1 MKSLRTIIVVLFTVC
16 ALQACHHAA
25 KNYNS
30 TSPDSPKVEE
40 DTSDDD
46 DASSDTSTTLNLAVD
61 KEDSQ
66 FAVDAVNKCVAE
78 ITLGKLAIQKG
89 KSKMVKNFGT
99 MMVKDHGKANDKLM
113 ALIKA
118 KKIALPA
125 TPDTL
130 QQKMIQNLS
139 QKSGNDFDKAYI
151 KAMIEDHQD
160 DVKIFTE
167 KTKKLQDPD
176 LKAFAIKTLPVLQKH
191 LDAINAIHDSM
202 GDN

>member
-1 MKSLRTIIVVLFTVC
+1 MKGLRGIVLVLFTTC
-16 ALQACHHAA
+16 ALQACNHVA

-66 FAVDAVNKCVAE
+66 FAVEAINGGTTEV
-78 ITLGKLAIQKG
+78 TLGKLAIQRG
-89 KSKMVKNFGT
+89 KSKKVKNFGT
-99 MMVKDHGKANDKLM
+99 MMVKDHSKANDKLM
-113 ALIKA
+113 VLIKS
-118 KKIALPA
+118 KKIALPM
-125 TPDTL
+125 TPDPA
-130 QQKMIQNLS
+130 QQKMIQDLS
-139 QKSGNDFDKAYI
+139 QKSGSEFDKAYI
-151 KAMIEDHQD
+151 KAMIDDHQE
-160 DVKIFTE
+160 DVKTFTE
-167 KTKKLQDPD
+167 ETKKLQDPD
-176 LKAFAIKTLPVLQKH
+176 LKNFAIKTLPILQKH

>member
-1 MKSLRTIIVVLFTVC
+1 MKGLRAIILILFTAC
-16 ALQACHHAA
+16 ALQACNHAA

-66 FAVDAVNKCVAE
+66 FAVEAINKCLSE
-78 ITLGKLAIQKG
+78 IELGKLAIQRG
-89 KSKMVKNFGT
+89 KSKKVKNFGT

-113 ALIKA
+113 AIIKA
-118 KKIALPA
+118 KKI
-125 TPDTL
+125 TL
-130 QQKMIQNLS
+130 VITHDPVQQKMIQDLS

-151 KAMIEDHQD
+151 KAMIADHQD
-160 DVKIFTE
+160 DVKIFTD

-191 LDAINAIHDSM
+191 LEAINAIHDSM
-202 GDN
+202 GYN

>member
-1 MKSLRTIIVVLFTVC
+1 MKGLRTIILVLFTAC
-16 ALQACHHAA
+16 ALQACKHVA

-30 TSPDSPKVEE
+30 ANADSATVEE

-46 DASSDTSTTLNLAVD
+46 ASADTSTTLNLGVD

-66 FAVDAVNKCVAE
+66 FAVEAINGGMTEVA
-78 ITLGKLAIQKG
+78 LGKLAIQRG
-89 KSKMVKNFGT
+89 KSKKVKNFGT
-99 MMVKDHGKANDKLM
+99 MMVKDHSKANDKLM

-118 KKIALPA
+118 KKIDLPM
-125 TPDTL
+125 TPDPA
-130 QQKMIQNLS
+130 QQRMIQDLS
-139 QKSGNDFDKAYI
+139 QKSGSDFDKAYI
-151 KAMIEDHQD
+151 KAMIDDHKE

-167 KTKKLQDPD
+167 ESKKLQDPD

-191 LDAINAIHDSM
+191 LDDINAIHDSM

>member
-1 MKSLRTIIVVLFTVC
+1 
-16 ALQACHHAA
+16 
-25 KNYNS
+25 
-30 TSPDSPKVEE
+30 
-40 DTSDDD
+40 
-46 DASSDTSTTLNLAVD
+46 
-61 KEDSQ
+61 
-66 FAVDAVNKCVAE
+66 
-78 ITLGKLAIQKG
+78 
-89 KSKMVKNFGT
+89 
-99 MMVKDHGKANDKLM
+99 M

-118 KKIALPA
+118 KKIALPS

-130 QQKMIQNLS
+130 QQKMIQDLS

-151 KAMIEDHQD
+151 KAMIEDHQG
-160 DVKIFTE
+160 DVTIFTE